1 MSAGASV
8 LPPAIDGTARPRAL
22 AQDRAVPRLFWL
34 VAFLLGI
41 ALIAGVNLGGPVA
54 TQAGMLLMLAGGLP
68 HGGHDLLVARKRW
81 QMKGNALALFIA
93 FYVAIAGAMA
103 LAWWIAPLL
112 ALLAFLGLT
121 AWHFS
126 EDWDAPRDRLLR
138 SAAGLAP
145 IAAAVLGQPRAVS
158 TLFAAM
164 TDPATAR
171 LALAMVTLIAPV
183 ALLVAAVAIAMAWQ
197 TGSRRWAAAQAA
209 ALLLLAVAPPTLAFP
224 LYFALLHSRRHIVA
238 ILDEF
243 GTGAVGYDRPALLAA
258 LLAAIACAGW
268 TALSPGFVDLAR
280 GIDPALAFQL
290 LSVVAA
296 PHLLFEAFGKNRV
309 LATAGAR
316 PTCRVDRHQHP
327 AAGGDMSGKS

>member
-1 MSAGASV
+1 M
-8 LPPAIDGTARPRAL
+8 R
-22 AQDRAVPRLFWL
+22 
-34 VAFLLGI
+34 
-41 ALIAGVNLGGPVA
+41 
-54 TQAGMLLMLAGGLP
+54 
-68 HGGHDLLVARKRW
+68 
-81 QMKGNALALFIA
+81 GNALALFVA
-93 FYVAIAGAMA
+93 FYIAVAAAMA

-112 ALLAFLGLT
+112 ALLAFLGLA

-158 TLFAAM
+158 ALFAAM
-164 TDPATAR
+164 TDAATAR
-171 LALAMVTLIAPV
+171 LALALVTLIAPV

-197 TGSRRWAAAQAA
+197 SGSRRWAAAQGTAL
-209 ALLLLAVAPPTLAFP
+209 ALLAAAPPTIAFP

-243 GTGAVGYDRPALLAA
+243 GASAAGLAWPPLLAA
-258 LLAAIACAGW
+258 VACIAWAAF
-268 TALSPGFVDLAR
+268 SPGFVDLAR

-296 PHLLFEAFGKNRV
+296 PHLLCEALGTQPR
-309 LATAGAR
+309 LLQ
-316 PTCRVDRHQHP
+316 PC
-327 AAGGDMSGKS
+327 

>member
-1 MSAGASV
+1 MPAGASF
-8 LPPAIDGTARPRAL
+8 LSPIIDGTARPRAL

-34 VAFLLGI
+34 AVLAIGS
-41 ALIAGVNLGGPVA
+41 AAAAGLDLSGTLA
-54 TQAGMLLMLAGGLP
+54 TQAGMVLMLAGGLP
-68 HGGHDLLVARKRW
+68 HGGHDLLVARQRW
-81 QMKGNALALFIA
+81 RMRGNALVLFVASYIA
-93 FYVAIAGAMA
+93 VAAAMA
-103 LAWWIAPLL
+103 LTWWLAPLL
-112 ALLAFLGLT
+112 ALLAFLGLA

-164 TDPATAR
+164 TDPAIAK
-171 LALAMVTLIAPV
+171 LALALVTLIAPV

-197 TGSRRWAAAQAA
+197 TGSRRWAVAQGTAL
-209 ALLLLAVAPPTLAFP
+209 ALLAAAPPTIAFP

-243 GTGAVGYDRPALLAA
+243 GASAVGHAWPF
-258 LLAAIACAGW
+258 LLAAIACIGWAGF
-268 TALSPGFVDLAR
+268 SPGFVDLAR
-280 GIDPALAFQL
+280 GINPALAFQL

-296 PHLLFEAFGKNRV
+296 PHLLCEALGMQPKR
-309 LATAGAR
+309 T
-316 PTCRVDRHQHP
+316 PP
-327 AAGGDMSGKS
+327 S

>member
-1 MSAGASV
+1 MPAGASF

-34 VAFLLGI
+34 AALLLGI
-41 ALIAGVNLGGPVA
+41 ALAAGIDLGGTLA
-54 TQAGMLLMLAGGLP
+54 TQAGMVMMLAGGLP
-68 HGGHDLLVARKRW
+68 HGGHDLLVARRRW
-81 QMKGNALALFIA
+81 RMRGNALALFVA
-93 FYVAIAGAMA
+93 FYIAVAAAMA

-112 ALLAFLGLT
+112 ALLAFLGLA

-158 TLFAAM
+158 ALFAAM

-171 LALAMVTLIAPV
+171 LALALVTLIAPV

-197 TGSRRWAAAQAA
+197 SGSRRWAAAQGTAL
-209 ALLLLAVAPPTLAFP
+209 ALLAAAPPTMAFP

-243 GTGAVGYDRPALLAA
+243 GASAVGPARPTLLAA
-258 LLAAIACAGW
+258 LLAGVACIGWAI
-268 TALSPGFVDLAR
+268 LSPGFINLAR
-280 GIDPALAFQL
+280 GVDPALAFQL

-296 PHLLFEAFGKNRV
+296 PHLLFEAIGNQR
-309 LATAGAR
+309 LWRLPTAR
-316 PTCRVDRHQHP
+316 RK
-327 AAGGDMSGKS
+327 AAG

>member
-34 VAFLLGI
+34 IAFLLGI
-41 ALIAGVNLGGPVA
+41 ALIAGVDLGGPVA

-93 FYVAIAGAMA
+93 FYVAVAAAMA

-112 ALLAFLGLT
+112 ALLAFLGLA

-164 TDPATAR
+164 TDPGTAR
-171 LALAMVTLIAPV
+171 LALALVTLVAPV

-197 TGSRRWAAAQAA
+197 TAQAA
-209 ALLLLAVAPPTLAFP
+209 ALVLLAVAPPTLAFP

-316 PTCRVDRHQHP
+316 PTGRVDRHQHP
-327 AAGGDMSGKS
+327 AAGTDMSGKS